1 MNPFRIGKKSGKKS
15 KKVDLVDLQGK
26 NNTPVVVILPYG
38 MFANA
43 SVNSAVGVLAD
54 QCNEAALYGI
64 PFTVKADQIEE
75 LESGEIAL
83 GIPEELSRVLFKS
96 GNKIVFRDSNNE
108 GGDYMA
114 RFNELKA
121 GFDELVDSF
130 NNLASALDTVISG
143 ASIPEPGNGSPSAFQ
158 AALAASFAA
167 SAPIDSTASI
177 DDAKID
183 DIEVPEL

>member
-26 NNTPVVVILPYG
+26 KNTPVVVILPYG

-43 SVNSAVGVLAD
+43 SVDSAVGVLAD

-75 LESGEIAL
+75 LETGEIAL

-121 GFDELVDSF
+121 GFDELKQDF
-130 NNLASALDTVISG
+130 NDLVTLFNSHPHTGVTTGPGSSGPPASPAT
-143 ASIPEPGNGSPSAFQ
+143 Q
-158 AALAASFAA
+158 
-167 SAPIDSTASI
+167 STASI

>member
-1 MNPFRIGKKSGKKS
+1 MNPFRIGKKSGKKT

-26 NNTPVVVILPYG
+26 SNTPVVVILPYG

-43 SVNSAVGVLAD
+43 SVDSAVGVLAD

-64 PFTVKADQIEE
+64 PFTVKADKIEE

-96 GNKIVFRDSNNE
+96 GNKIVFRDSNSE

-121 GFDELVDSF
+121 GFDELKSDY
-130 NNLASALDTVISG
+130 NNFVTATYNLHQHPTAAAGPPTPPTIT
-143 ASIPEPGNGSPSAFQ
+143 GSS
-158 AALAASFAA
+158 
-167 SAPIDSTASI
+167 STASI
-177 DDAKID
+177 DNAKID